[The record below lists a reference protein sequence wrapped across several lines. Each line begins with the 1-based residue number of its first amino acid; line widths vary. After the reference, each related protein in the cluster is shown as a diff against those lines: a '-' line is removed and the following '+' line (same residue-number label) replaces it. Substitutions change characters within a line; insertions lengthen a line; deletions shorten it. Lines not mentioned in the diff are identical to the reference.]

1 MAGDEALKKENF
13 EHALELYHLSKVRG
27 GGEGEGV
34 WLISNGVR
42 GYLLYREGQQYNYSS
57 LLYIMNKQKF
67 KLKL

>member
-27 GGEGEGV
+27 GEGEGV

-42 GYLLYREGQQYNYSS
+42 GYLLYPEGQQYNYSS